1 MKHDTA
7 PDYRRL
13 MTKMVDVIA
22 HDIRNPLNNILL
34 STAQFKLEALPDK
47 EDTAFYI
54 DIIERSCDKVN
65 SLLEEIIAI
74 IHQPGLNPDTF
85 DITELMKELVNE
97 NEERLALKDIKFNT
111 SLNEVVVARFDRAMM
126 KQALFNVI
134 DNAIDA
140 SEKNQVIS
148 LKVLEEGTDVKLII
162 ADKGKGIPGDI
173 QSHIFA
179 PFYTTKDRHKGLGLA
194 LTRNVIEAH
203 QGSISLHSSEAGTEV
218 TITIPKNA

>member
-1 MKHDTA
+1 MKHETA

-13 MTKMVDVIA
+13 MTRMVDVIA

-54 DIIERSCDKVN
+54 DIIERSCDRVN

-111 SLNEVVVARFDRAMM
+111 SLNQVVVARFDRAMM

-134 DNAIDA
+134 DNAVDA
-140 SEKNQVIS
+140 SEKNQVIT
-148 LKVLEEGTDVKLII
+148 LKVFEEGSDVKLII

-203 QGSISLHSSEAGTEV
+203 QGNISLHSSEAGTEF